1 MEFKRYYHYE
11 GPVVAFGKVISNRWK
26 SKTIA
31 TSEKKALNNLAN
43 QFKKEANLLPSARV
57 NLVEKYLRAGDY
69 TS

>member
-1 MEFKRYYHYE
+1 MKRYYIYK
-11 GPVVAFGKVISNRWK
+11 GPVVAFGKVIANRWE

-31 TSEKKALNNLAN
+31 TSRSKALSNLGY

-57 NLVEKYLRAGDY
+57 NLIDKYLTEGDY